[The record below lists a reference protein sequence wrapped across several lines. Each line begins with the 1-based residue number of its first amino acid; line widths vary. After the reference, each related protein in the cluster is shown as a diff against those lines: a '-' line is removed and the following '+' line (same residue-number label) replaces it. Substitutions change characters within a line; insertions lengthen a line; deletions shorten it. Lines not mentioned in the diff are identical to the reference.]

1 MNNSHKQHPTG
12 GQSLKAK
19 SRKSWETEAKK
30 PAERLLLESCQLL
43 KMWKEQALARWERE
57 VQTTSPTTNDPL
69 LAHDGKGRSYSEAR
83 D

>member
-1 MNNSHKQHPTG
+1 MNDSHKQHPTS

-19 SRKSWETEAKK
+19 SRKSWETKAWK
-30 PAERLLLESCQLL
+30 PAERLLLESCQPL

-57 VQTTSPTTNDPL
+57 VQTTSPTNDPL
-69 LAHDGKGRSYSEAR
+69 LAHDGKGRAHSEAR